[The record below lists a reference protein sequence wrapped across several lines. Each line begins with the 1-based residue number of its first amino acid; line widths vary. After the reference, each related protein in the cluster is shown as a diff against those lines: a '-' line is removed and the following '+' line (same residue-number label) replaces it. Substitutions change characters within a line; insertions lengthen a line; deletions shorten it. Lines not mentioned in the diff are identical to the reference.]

1 MEQLAELIVFIG
13 ILAGYGL
20 IIGPI
25 ACVIAAILTPKE

>member
-1 MEQLAELIVFIG
+1 MEPLAELIVFFG

-25 ACVIAAILTPKE
+25 TCVIAALLTPEE

>member
-1 MEQLAELIVFIG
+1 MQPLAELIVFVG

-25 ACVIAAILTPKE
+25 ACVIAALLTAEE